1 MHAEIRQHT
10 LYLSKAITMSTVNA
24 KNHAQFCQLVSQP
37 IDTID
42 LSNVSEADSACLAL
56 LIAAL
61 REKQQQKQP
70 LHFSGMPKG
79 LSMLA
84 DLYEVSTWVKS

>member
-10 LYLSKAITMSTVNA
+10 LYLSQTITMNTVNET
-24 KNHAQFCQLVSQP
+24 NHAQFCALLNQP

-42 LSNVSEADSACLAL
+42 LSAVKEADSACLAL

-61 REKQQQKQP
+61 REKQRQQQK
-70 LHFSGMPKG
+70 LHFSAMPTG

-84 DLYEVSTWVKS
+84 NLYGIGVWMES

>member
-10 LYLSKAITMSTVNA
+10 LYLSQAITMNTVNA
-24 KNHAQFCQLVSQP
+24 KNHAHFCALAAQP
-37 IDTID
+37 IQTID
-42 LSNVSEADSACLAL
+42 LSAVSEADSACLTL

-61 REKQQQKQP
+61 REKQQQK
-70 LHFSGMPKG
+70 LHFSGIPAG

-84 DLYEVSTWVKS
+84 DLYGVGDWV